1 MFLLFACKSESFPIK
16 HKNIFLNKLLTSKTK
31 YSINILKQRNTQ
43 FMEGKNMLTKFGKEL
58 RKIRI
63 ENDEI
68 LKNMADK
75 LNVTAAYL
83 SAVENGNR
91 KVPDSWINIISS
103 EYNLSDEEATYLQ
116 KLAYEDRSDISV
128 VFDNAN
134 NQETN
139 LALSFARKFKD
150 LNNSQIKE
158 IQKILDDTK

>member
-1 MFLLFACKSESFPIK
+1 MLT
-16 HKNIFLNKLLTSKTK
+16 HKTECD
-31 YSINILKQRNTQ
+31 INIVKQLNIQ

-63 ENDEI
+63 ENDQI

-91 KVPDSWINIISS
+91 KVPDSWINVIAK
-103 EYNLSDEEATYLQ
+103 EYNLSDEKVRNLQ
-116 KLAYEDRSDISV
+116 RLAYEDRNDINVS
-128 VFDNAN
+128 FDNTN

-139 LALSFARKFKD
+139 LALSFARKFKNLD
-150 LNNSQIKE
+150 DNQIEE
-158 IQKILDDTK
+158 IQKILDKTK

>member
-1 MFLLFACKSESFPIK
+1 
-16 HKNIFLNKLLTSKTK
+16 
-31 YSINILKQRNTQ
+31 
-43 FMEGKNMLTKFGKEL
+43 MLTKFGKEL